1 MSEPVPLANLVADLR
16 AAAYEG
22 WSGAYFITTEDQH
35 SAMITLDD
43 GTITGLKYRSV
54 RGHDAARA
62 LAESAR
68 VRYSSAVEPTAL
80 PGEEPLDTR
89 AVLETLAGTA
99 TPPAPAAASED
110 DTPAPPID
118 LEALRSRYIAAIGPI
133 AGALFDEAVD
143 ELGGAVDTQE
153 GIDRLIRRLAD
164 QIDDGQ
170 EAERF
175 LRDARRRH

>member
-16 AAAYEG
+16 AAAHEG

-43 GTITGLKYRSV
+43 GAITGLKYRSV
-54 RGHDAARA
+54 RGYDAARA

-80 PGEEPLDTR
+80 PGEGALDTR
-89 AVLETLAGTA
+89 AVLEALAGTA

-110 DTPAPPID
+110 TPAAPID
-118 LEALRSRYIAAIGPI
+118 LEALRTRYIAAIGPI

-143 ELGGAVDTQE
+143 ELGGALDTQE
-153 GIDRLIRRLAD
+153 GVERLIRRLAD
-164 QIDDGQ
+164 QIDDEQ